1 MALAAGVVRL
11 ATRPAR
17 ALLLAAALLGAAH
30 CRQEEAPPP
39 VSKARER
46 TAAAPARR
54 VVALAPN
61 LTEIVFALGA
71 GSSLV
76 GVSEYSDFPEAA
88 RSLPRVG
95 GLEVSAERVA
105 SLTPDLVLATAEGG
119 NRKGA
124 VSALEASGVPVLVV
138 PGGSLDEVLS
148 GIVLVAGRLG
158 RDAEGERLT
167 ASLRQRREAVRR
179 SVAARPRPRAVLLVW
194 PDPPS
199 AAGGGTFLD
208 DVLTEAG
215 AQNLLSGRPGWPVIS
230 GEWLATAPIE
240 VAVVPDSAVNRPV
253 FERAFAS
260 GALSRGTIRAARLV
274 RVDESSLT
282 RPGPRV
288 FDALE
293 HLARGLSP

>member
-1 MALAAGVVRL
+1 MALAAQPFRVSG
-11 ATRPAR
+11 R
-17 ALLLAAALLGAAH
+17 ALRATALVAAALAAASCG
-30 CRQEEAPPP
+30 RQD
-39 VSKARER
+39 V
-46 TAAAPARR
+46 AAAVGKPTAGPATRI
-54 VVALAPN
+54 VALAPN

-71 GSSLV
+71 GASLV
-76 GVSEYSDFPEAA
+76 GVSDFSDFPEAA

-138 PGGSLDEVLS
+138 PGGSLDEVLT
-148 GIVLVAGRLG
+148 GIDLVGRRLG
-158 RDAEGERLT
+158 RTAEGDRLT
-167 ASLRQRREAVRR
+167 RSLRERREAVRR
-179 SVAARPRPRAVLLVW
+179 SVGSRPRPRAILLVW

-199 AAGGGTFLD
+199 AAGGGTFLN

-215 AQNLLSGRPGWPVIS
+215 AENLLSARTGWPVLS
-230 GEWLATAPIE
+230 AEWLATAPIE
-240 VAVVPDSAVNRPV
+240 VAVLPDSPGNRPV
-253 FERAFAS
+253 FERAFS
-260 GALSRGTIRAARLV
+260 TGALSRGTIRAARVV
-274 RVDESSLT
+274 RLDESALT

-293 HLARGLSP
+293 QLARGLSR

>member
-1 MALAAGVVRL
+1 MALAAELFRI
-11 ATRPAR
+11 ATR
-17 ALLLAAALLGAAH
+17 ALRVACMAAAALGAARCGRH
-30 CRQEEAPPP
+30 SSGSP
-39 VSKARER
+39 VRKP
-46 TAAAPARR
+46 AAR
-54 VVALAPN
+54 VVSLAPN
-61 LTEIVFALGA
+61 LTEIVFALDAGA
-71 GSSLV
+71 SLV
-76 GVSEYSDFPEAA
+76 GASDFSDFPEAA
-88 RSLPRVG
+88 RSVPRVG

-148 GIVLVAGRLG
+148 GIELVGRRIG
-158 RDAEGERLT
+158 RDAEARRLT
-167 ASLRQRREAVRR
+167 RSLRERREAVRR
-179 SVAARPRPRAVLLVW
+179 SVSARPRPRAVLLVW

-215 AQNLLSGRPGWPVIS
+215 AENLLSGRPGWPVLS
-230 GEWLATAPIE
+230 AEWLATASIE
-240 VAVVPDSAVNRPV
+240 VAVVPDSPGNRPV
-253 FERAFAS
+253 FERAFAA
-260 GALSRGTIRAARLV
+260 GALSRGSIRTARVIRL
-274 RVDESSLT
+274 DESALT

-293 HLARGLSP
+293 QLARGLSR